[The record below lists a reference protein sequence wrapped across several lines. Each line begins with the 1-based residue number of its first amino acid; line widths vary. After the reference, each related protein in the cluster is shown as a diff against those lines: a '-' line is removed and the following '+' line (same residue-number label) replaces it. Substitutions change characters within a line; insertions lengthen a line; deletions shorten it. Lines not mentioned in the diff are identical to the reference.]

1 MFGNMIAFSCE
12 RDTLL
17 KGDMSRRN
25 DDGKTE
31 KHTSTPTQS
40 ASRRSGKKKSA
51 RVRSLPPDL
60 EC

>member
-12 RDTLL
+12 RDALL
-17 KGDMSRRN
+17 KGNMSHRN

-31 KHTSTPTQS
+31 KHTRTHTK
-40 ASRRSGKKKSA
+40 RLTLFGGKKSA
-51 RVRSLPPDL
+51 RARSLPPDL